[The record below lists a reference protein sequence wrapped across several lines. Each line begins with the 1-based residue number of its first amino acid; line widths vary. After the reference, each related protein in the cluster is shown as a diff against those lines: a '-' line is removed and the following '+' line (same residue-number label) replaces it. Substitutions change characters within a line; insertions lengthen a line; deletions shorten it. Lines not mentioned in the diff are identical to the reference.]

1 LASDP
6 GVKYVRA
13 AELTSSPSVEVPVAA
28 SEGRRVSGRPSDGH
42 GDGRQAGAAAEARAG
57 DGDGRRA
64 PDEPRQELVGARMR
78 LFRKERG
85 MTLRDLAARSG
96 LSIGF
101 LSQVERGISTIG
113 LIALNS
119 VAAALGHRVAEFF
132 EDPPGGGHGAEPLP
146 LHFTLTRA
154 ATATTEYVSGRQ
166 TYRMLSTRG
175 PSLVLEPLLVHI
187 APGGRRE
194 PAYGHAGEEFAYVL
208 SGELLYEVDGV
219 EHRLYPGDSVHLRS
233 TVPHSMYNDTTE
245 VTTVVS
251 VVTPRL
257 F

>member
-1 LASDP
+1 MASSAGRSP
-6 GVKYVRA
+6 G
-13 AELTSSPSVEVPVAA
+13 
-28 SEGRRVSGRPSDGH
+28 
-42 GDGRQAGAAAEARAG
+42 
-57 DGDGRRA
+57 
-64 PDEPRQELVGARMR
+64 EPRQELVGARMR
-78 LFRKERG
+78 QFRKERG
-85 MTLRDLAARSG
+85 MTLRGLSARSG

-113 LIALNS
+113 LVALNS
-119 VAAALGHRVAEFF
+119 VAAALERGVAEFF
-132 EDPPGGGHGAEPLP
+132 EDAPEPERDAQRLPG
-146 LHFTLTRA
+146 HFTLTRA
-154 ATATTEYVSGRQ
+154 QTAATEYVSGAQ
-166 TYRMLSTRG
+166 TYRMLSSRG

-208 SGELLYEVDGV
+208 SGELLFEVDGV

-233 TVPHSMYNDTTE
+233 TVPHARYNDTDE

>member
-1 LASDP
+1 MLLNNPPTDM
-6 GVKYVRA
+6 
-13 AELTSSPSVEVPVAA
+13 EVPVAA
-28 SEGRRVSGRPSDGH
+28 SED
-42 GDGRQAGAAAEARAG
+42 
-57 DGDGRRA
+57 RRA
-64 PDEPRQELVGARMR
+64 DEPRQELVGARMR
-78 LFRKERG
+78 EFRKERG

-113 LIALNS
+113 LVALNS
-119 VAAALGHRVAEFF
+119 VAAALERGVSEFF
-132 EDPPGGGHGAEPLP
+132 DDSPGRQPGRDADRLP
-146 LHFTLTRA
+146 THFTLTRA
-154 ATATTEYVSGRQ
+154 ETAATEYVSGAQ
-166 TYRMLSTRG
+166 TYRMLSARG

-233 TVPHSMYNDTTE
+233 TVPHSMYNDTDQ